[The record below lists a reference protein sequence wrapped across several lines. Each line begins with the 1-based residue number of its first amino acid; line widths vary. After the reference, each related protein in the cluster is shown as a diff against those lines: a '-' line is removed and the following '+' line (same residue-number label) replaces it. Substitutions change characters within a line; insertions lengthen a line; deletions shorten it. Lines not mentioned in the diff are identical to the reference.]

1 MENKRTVKICQI
13 KFLEVYMEKEIVREI
28 MKECR
33 NWKERLLV
41 KLFSRMFINT
51 YKIGIKSGFNWCNKN
66 VR

>member
-1 MENKRTVKICQI
+1 
-13 KFLEVYMEKEIVREI
+13 MEKEIVREI